1 MTVFFMDSLMSI
13 LLLLFA
19 PGIFAIYWLIRLQIC
34 LTRIRYLVDTYGM
47 DRQKLQKLKCKEV
60 KALRES
66 IDQLRHA
73 NDAFGL
79 ENLVRPYRT

>member
-1 MTVFFMDSLMSI
+1 MDSSMSI

-34 LTRIRYLVDTYGM
+34 LSRIRYLVDTYGM

-73 NDAFGL
+73 NDTFGL
-79 ENLVRPYRT
+79 ENLVRPYRA

>member
-1 MTVFFMDSLMSI
+1 MDSSMNI

-34 LTRIRYLVDTYGM
+34 LSRIRYLVDTYGM

-79 ENLVRPYRT
+79 ENLVRPYRA

>member
-1 MTVFFMDSLMSI
+1 MSI

-34 LTRIRYLVDTYGM
+34 LSRIRYLVDTYGM
-47 DRQKLQKLKCKEV
+47 DRKKLRKLSCKDV
-60 KALRES
+60 KALRQS

-73 NDAFGL
+73 NDVFGL
-79 ENLVRPYRT
+79 EALVRPYRA

>member
-1 MTVFFMDSLMSI
+1 MSI

-19 PGIFAIYWLIRLQIC
+19 PVFFAIYWLIRLQLC
-34 LTRIRYLVDTYGM
+34 LSRARYLVDTYGM
-47 DRQKLQKLKCKEV
+47 DRQKLQKLSCKEL
-60 KALRES
+60 KKLRVS

-79 ENLVRPYRT
+79 EAVVRPFRA

>member
-1 MTVFFMDSLMSI
+1 MSI

-19 PGIFAIYWLIRLQIC
+19 PGIFAIYWLIRLQLC
-34 LTRIRYLVDTYGM
+34 LSRVRYLVDTYSM
-47 DRQKLQKLKCKEV
+47 DRKKLRKLTCKEV

-66 IDQLRHA
+66 IDTLRHA

-79 ENLVRPYRT
+79 EELVRPYRA

>member
-1 MTVFFMDSLMSI
+1 MSV

-34 LTRIRYLVDTYGM
+34 LSRIRYLVDTYGI
-47 DRQKLQKLKCKEV
+47 DRKKLRKLKCKEV
-60 KALRES
+60 KALRVS
-66 IDQLRHA
+66 IEQLRHE

-79 ENLVRPYRT
+79 ENLVRPYRA

>member
-1 MTVFFMDSLMSI
+1 MTVFFMDSSMSI

-34 LTRIRYLVDTYGM
+34 LSRIRYLVDTYGM
-47 DRQKLQKLKCKEV
+47 DRKKLQKLKCKEV

-79 ENLVRPYRT
+79 ENLVRPYRA

>member
-1 MTVFFMDSLMSI
+1 MSI

-19 PGIFAIYWLIRLQIC
+19 PGLFAIYWLIRLQIC
-34 LTRIRYLVDTYGM
+34 LSRIRYLVDTYGM
-47 DRQKLQKLKCKEV
+47 DRKKLQKLKCNEV

-66 IDQLRHA
+66 IDQFRHV

-79 ENLVRPYRT
+79 EDLVRTYRA

>member
-1 MTVFFMDSLMSI
+1 MSI

-19 PGIFAIYWLIRLQIC
+19 PGLFALIWLIRLQIC
-34 LTRIRYLVDTYGM
+34 LSRVRYLVDTYGM
-47 DRQKLQKLKCKEV
+47 DRKKLRKLSYKELKKLKS
-60 KALRES
+60 S
-66 IDQLRHA
+66 IDDLRHA